1 MRIIRIPGLYLSFA
15 TFVQPQKASR
25 FNLGLYRLLRL
36 LGFGLYDTAVGI
48 VDIVWEVTVINA
60 LSNALPGGSLIILV
74 QSVLAGLLTVSMCVC
89 LLHL

>member
-1 MRIIRIPGLYLSFA
+1 MALPSF
-15 TFVQPQKASR
+15 
-25 FNLGLYRLLRL
+25 LGF

-74 QSVLAGLLTVSMCVC
+74 QSVCSTEKGKPCILCAAPL
-89 LLHL
+89 